1 MFYLF
6 FYQFF
11 CGLASDT
18 SEISIMR
25 AKKRQRRNY
34 DKLSYSSAIFIA
46 GSVSNATLLL
56 FLPLYALR
64 FPT

>member
-1 MFYLF
+1 
-6 FYQFF
+6 
-11 CGLASDT
+11 
-18 SEISIMR
+18 MR
-25 AKKRQRRNY
+25 AKKQQRRNY